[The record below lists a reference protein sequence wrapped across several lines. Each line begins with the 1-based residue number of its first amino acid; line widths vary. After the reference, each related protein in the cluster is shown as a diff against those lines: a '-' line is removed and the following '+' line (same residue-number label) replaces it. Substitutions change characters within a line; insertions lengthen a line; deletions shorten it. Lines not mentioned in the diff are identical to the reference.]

1 MFIVKTRLYLHN
13 TDYKR
18 IVILSKNATGVK
30 TTLLPDKPLSQFA
43 GDRQYGCF
51 HAVMSIR
58 NPNELMISD
67 ELPELLCCLVENGY
81 TIDTNISDMYSSNN
95 KISKTRENIICFVR

>member
-81 TIDTNISDMYSSNN
+81 TIDPALLYCITDGLLTVLGIKASLQ
-95 KISKTRENIICFVR
+95 EV